1 MVAIAAL
8 LFAVPEVS
16 AQRVKLNINY
26 SASVPVSQSFK
37 DYVSNTSL
45 RGFNANVLYEIND
58 QWSVGAGFGSQNFY
72 QRYPRAV
79 YKMADGSDLSAVMT
93 NTVTVMPIL
102 ATGQFNILPEAKV
115 QPYVGLGVGA
125 NLVMFSQ
132 YFGEFANNRSKF
144 GFAARPEAGVF
155 IPVGRYKES
164 GITVGAAYNFMPFK
178 YDNVS
183 NLNSLGLQ
191 AGFKFPLR

>member
-1 MVAIAAL
+1 MKNILRLCVVAIAAL

-102 ATGQFNILPEAKV
+102 ATG
-115 QPYVGLGVGA
+115 
-125 NLVMFSQ
+125 
-132 YFGEFANNRSKF
+132 
-144 GFAARPEAGVF
+144 
-155 IPVGRYKES
+155 
-164 GITVGAAYNFMPFK
+164 
-178 YDNVS
+178 
-183 NLNSLGLQ
+183 
-191 AGFKFPLR
+191 